1 MNKELQALFE
11 QDQADRRAFDQLD
24 HEQIQQMLQRDRER
38 RQRVEELIG
47 SEELQAPEDYFHAAM
62 VFQHGE
68 KLEDFWQAHE
78 LAMRGA
84 ELGHPGCRWL
94 SAAAYDRWLMNQGK
108 PQKYGTQYTA
118 RDDGPYRLWDVDP
131 TTTDEERAAWNVPP
145 LAAALRQAEEL
156 NQRRELAKQGVPL
169 ESGPK
174 RLASFE
180 VPGLSVEII
189 AFDDVFV
196 RQVPDQDR
204 PAREVL
210 PAPDNFPAGWML
222 YRLGEGYVA
231 TAADGQEVI
240 NWFKV
245 PASKLSYACREE
257 EVPQLEAIQ
266 LGDQPAILL
275 RSVDASFTQLFMRSG
290 DAYYVVGGPVPL
302 NELLQIAT
310 SIPYSQL

>member
-1 MNKELQALFE
+1 MNKELKALFE

-47 SEELQAPEDYFHAAM
+47 RE
-62 VFQHGE
+62 
-68 KLEDFWQAHE
+68 
-78 LAMRGA
+78 
-84 ELGHPGCRWL
+84 
-94 SAAAYDRWLMNQGK
+94 
-108 PQKYGTQYTA
+108 
-118 RDDGPYRLWDVDP
+118 
-131 TTTDEERAAWNVPP
+131 AW
-145 LAAALRQAEEL
+145 QAEEL
-156 NQRRELAKQGVPL
+156 NQSRELARQGIPQAQ
-169 ESGPK
+169 GPK
-174 RLASFE
+174 RLASLE

-204 PAREVL
+204 PAREEL

-231 TAADGQEVI
+231 TAADGQEII
-240 NWFKV
+240 NGFKV
-245 PASKLSYACREE
+245 PESKLSYACREE

-266 LGDQPAILL
+266 LGDRPAILL
-275 RSVDASFTQLFMRSG
+275 RSADASFTQLFMRSG
-290 DAYYVVGGPVPL
+290 DAYYMVGGQVAL

-310 SIPYSQL
+310 SIPHSQL

>member
-11 QDQADRRAFDQLD
+11 QDQADRRAFEQLD

-47 SEELQAPEDYFHAAM
+47 SEALQAPEDYFHAAM

-68 KLEDFWQAHE
+68 KLEDFWKAHE

-84 ELGHPGCRWL
+84 ELGHPDCRWL

-131 TTTDEERAAWNVPP
+131 NTTDEERAAWNVPP
-145 LAAALRQAEEL
+145 LAEALRQAEEL
-156 NQRRELAKQGVPL
+156 NQRRKLARQGVPL
-169 ESGPK
+169 EQGPK
-174 RLASFE
+174 RLASLE

-204 PAREVL
+204 PAREEL
-210 PAPDNFPAGWML
+210 PAPDNFPAGWKL

-245 PASKLSYACREE
+245 PESKLSYACREE

-266 LGDQPAILL
+266 LGEQTAILL

-290 DAYYVVGGPVPL
+290 DAFYVVGGQVAL

-310 SIPYSQL
+310 SIPYSQF